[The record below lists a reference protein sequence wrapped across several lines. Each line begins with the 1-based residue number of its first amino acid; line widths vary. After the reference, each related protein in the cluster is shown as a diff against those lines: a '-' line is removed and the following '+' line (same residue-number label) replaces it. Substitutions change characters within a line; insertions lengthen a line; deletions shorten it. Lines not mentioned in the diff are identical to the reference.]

1 MKQEIKNAIKNNRV
15 FGNAIVGVYRIAKSV
30 YSIPAQIKLYRQT
43 NRNILSGAG
52 EKRIYYIG
60 VPAHNNLGD
69 LAQGVCIRRWLKKN
83 YADRR
88 VVEIETNALVNT
100 RFSALKHLKKV
111 FSDND
116 VIVFQSG
123 YTTTDLGGYADEMH
137 CAIIKSFPQAKI
149 LMMPQTIFFQNEERK
164 KNTSFVY
171 NSAENMLFLAR
182 DRVSFGMAEEM
193 FPDLPIRL
201 YPDIVTTLIGQYKYE
216 NERNGILFCC
226 RDDSEKYYSDEDIA
240 ELMKR
245 CGRFAKVDKTDTT
258 KKVSHSEIVKNAEA
272 YIMSEIE
279 RYSTYKLLIT
289 DRYHGT
295 IFSLVAGTPVI
306 IIKSTDHKVVTG
318 AEWFRGVYDDYVY
331 LADSLE
337 DAFEIAERLY
347 NEERDHIMQPY
358 FEEEYYNKL
367 KYIFE
372 NETHH
377 VEDVKQ

>member
-1 MKQEIKNAIKNNRV
+1 MKQEIKNTIKNNRI
-15 FGNAIVGVYRIAKSV
+15 FGNAIVGVYRIAKSI
-30 YSIPAQIKLYRQT
+30 YSFPAQIKLYRQT
-43 NRNILSGAG
+43 KRNILSGAG

-60 VPAHNNLGD
+60 APAHNNLGD
-69 LAQGVCIRRWLKKN
+69 LAHGVCIRRWLKKN

-111 FSDND
+111 FSDGD

-123 YTTTDLGGYADEMH
+123 YTTTDLGGHADEMH
-137 CAIIKSFPQAKI
+137 CAIIKRFPQAKI

-201 YPDIVTTLIGQYKYE
+201 YPDIVTTLIGRYKYE

>member
-1 MKQEIKNAIKNNRV
+1 MKKELKELIKNNRI
-15 FGNAIVGVYRIAKSV
+15 FGNTIIKVYRILKSV
-30 YSIPAQIKLYRQT
+30 YNIPVQVKLYRQT
-43 NRNILSGAG
+43 KRNILNGVG
-52 EKRIYYIG
+52 EKRGYYIG
-60 VPAHNNLGD
+60 IPAHNNLGD

-100 RFSALKHLKKV
+100 RFSTLKFLKKV
-111 FSDND
+111 FTDGD

-137 CAIIKSFPQAKI
+137 CAIIKNFPHAKI
-149 LMMPQTIFFQNEERK
+149 LMMPQTIFFENEERK

-193 FPDLPIRL
+193 FLDLHIRL

-216 NERNGILFCC
+216 NERTGILFCC
-226 RDDSEKYYSDEDIA
+226 RDDSEKYYTDEDIA

-245 CGRFAKVDKTDTT
+245 CEKFAKVDKTDTT
-258 KKVSHSEIVKNAEA
+258 KKISHSEIVKNAEA

-318 AEWFRGVYDDYVY
+318 AEWFQGVYDDYVY

-337 DAFEIAERLY
+337 HAFEMAKSIY
-347 NEERDHIMQPY
+347 NEERAHILKPY
-358 FEEEYYNKL
+358 FEEKYYNKL

-377 VEDVKQ
+377 MEDVK

>member
-1 MKQEIKNAIKNNRV
+1 M
-15 FGNAIVGVYRIAKSV
+15 
-30 YSIPAQIKLYRQT
+30 
-43 NRNILSGAG
+43 G
-52 EKRIYYIG
+52 EKRVYYIG
-60 VPAHNNLGD
+60 IPAHNNLGD

-88 VVEIETNALVNT
+88 VVEIETNALVDT
-100 RFSALKHLKKV
+100 RFSALKHLKKA
-111 FSDND
+111 FSDDD

-123 YTTTDLGGYADEMH
+123 YTTTDLGGHADEMH
-137 CAIIKSFPQAKI
+137 CAIIKNFPQAKI

-201 YPDIVTTLIGQYKYE
+201 YPDIVTILIGQYKYE

-240 ELMKR
+240 ILMKR
-245 CGRFAKVDKTDTT
+245 CEKFAKIDKTDTT

-306 IIKSTDHKVVTG
+306 IIKSTEHKVVTG
-318 AEWFRGVYDDYVY
+318 AEWFQGVYDDYVY

-337 DAFEIAERLY
+337 DAFEIAGRLF
-347 NEERDHIMQPY
+347 RP
-358 FEEEYYNKL
+358 L
-367 KYIFE
+367 
-372 NETHH
+372 
-377 VEDVKQ
+377 